1 VSCCSEALS
10 LQFGR
15 RHLGFLKPEET
26 IFGGEAGAE
35 EE

>member
-1 VSCCSEALS
+1 MNVNHRLYIKIDVNS
-10 LQFGR
+10 
-15 RHLGFLKPEET
+15 GFLKPEET